1 VWRWHED
8 DLPRQLA
15 IRTYHERPA
24 QVLMADRFA
33 HACLATVTDP
43 ALRDLP
49 LVGAV
54 DSVDLLS
61 EPQRWRRL
69 AAPYAAWMD
78 DSTRPITG
86 HPGAVAA
93 AGELRSCRE
102 AGLGGRGGPARH
114 SSPCRACG
122 RTSGL

>member
-33 HACLATVTDP
+33 HACLATVHRP

-69 AAPYAAWMD
+69 VALYAAWMD
-78 DSTRPITG
+78 DSTPPITG
-86 HPGAVAA
+86 HS
-93 AGELRSCRE
+93 R
-102 AGLGGRGGPARH
+102 GRGGR
-114 SSPCRACG
+114 G